1 MFLATVAGATHGT
14 VSLLMQAMRE
24 RFENL
29 PMGLHGLKFSF
40 QHYTGDDAM
49 KDLAGAIRHDLPS
62 GLSDLALDA
71 GRPHSEAAKVL
82 HIHVLQKSLT
92 KPMTWVIIPASG
104 HHHSGLP
111 RQAASQ
117 HATPPWST
125 QRRHPTAGCRGS
137 QRGTKP
143 RPLVSQ
149 EAHTDRQAAARSHN
163 HNCQRKRGLRKAK
176 RRPMLSAQCHCT
188 QPSLPTPHRPSLAHA
203 AAGNRQEGIEEAQ
216 SRCQQESSGPRKRR

>member
-125 QRRHPTAGCRGS
+125 QRR
-137 QRGTKP
+137 
-143 RPLVSQ
+143 
-149 EAHTDRQAAARSHN
+149 TDRQAAARSHN
-163 HNCQRKRGLRKAK
+163 HNCQRKRELRKAK

-203 AAGNRQEGIEEAQ
+203 AAGNRQEGAEE
-216 SRCQQESSGPRKRR
+216 G